1 MPDTLVT
8 VLQNSDMLLI
18 DDLHAFD
25 FTFDPAAGLKAAAMD
40 GRDLKRW
47 EFNAEQVNAATMNNE
62 SGCWEVSDEKGVHQL
77 VCVQAFTASDEDEP
91 EQE

>member
-25 FTFDPAAGLKAAAMD
+25 FTFDPATGLKAAAMD

-47 EFNAEQVNAATMNNE
+47 EFNPEQVNAATMNNE